1 MANSS
6 RKKSAVAFRT
16 ISEAS
21 GELDVPQHVLRFWET
36 KFTQIRPLKRGG
48 RRRYYR
54 PEDLDLLRTIRD
66 LLYVQGYTIKG
77 VQKLFKE
84 GRVDEVIQA
93 NGPSVVSGDNL
104 ANAGTSS
111 QQAGPGFGVT
121 NFTVIEVTDRVSAL
135 AELAAIRQD
144 LRAAFAL

>member
-1 MANSS
+1 MAISH

-21 GELDVPQHVLRFWET
+21 EELDVPQHVLRFWET

-77 VQKLFKE
+77 VQRLFKE
-84 GRVDEVIQA
+84 GQVEEVLQQV
-93 NGPSVVSGDNL
+93 G
-104 ANAGTSS
+104 NAEAVEVKDAVPEPAPIEKLPEPVLLS
-111 QQAGPGFGVT
+111 QDADF
-121 NFTVIEVTDRVSAL
+121 AAML
-135 AELAAIRQD
+135 AELRLIQTDFRQ
-144 LRAAFAL
+144 AFSL

>member
-1 MANSS
+1 MAISH

-21 GELDVPQHVLRFWET
+21 EELDVPQHVLRFWET

-77 VQKLFKE
+77 VQRLFKE
-84 GRVDEVIQA
+84 GQVEEVLQQVGNAEAVEVKDAVPEPAPIEKLPEPVLLSQDADFAAMLEELRLIQ
-93 NGPSVVSGDNL
+93 
-104 ANAGTSS
+104 T
-111 QQAGPGFGVT
+111 
-121 NFTVIEVTDRVSAL
+121 
-135 AELAAIRQD
+135 D
-144 LRAAFAL
+144 LRQAFSL